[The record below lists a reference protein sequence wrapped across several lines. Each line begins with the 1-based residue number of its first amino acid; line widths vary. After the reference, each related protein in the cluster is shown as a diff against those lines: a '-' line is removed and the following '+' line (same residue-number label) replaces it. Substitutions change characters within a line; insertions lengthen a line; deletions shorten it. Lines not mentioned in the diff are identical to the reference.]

1 MYEIP
6 NTKSNLIQKGEN
18 MKKHILSLTLGSLL
32 VSALS
37 AEDDGFYT
45 SVGYQIGEAA
55 QMVTNT
61 KGIQE
66 LSDNYEK
73 LNNLLTR
80 YSTLNTLI
88 KLSAD
93 PSAVSGAINNLNA
106 GATGLLKE
114 KTNSP
119 AYQAVSLALN
129 AAVGLWNT
137 IGYAIMCGN
146 GNGTGSG
153 PGSVIFNNQ
162 PGQSSTAITCN
173 RYEATGPGK
182 SMSIDEFKKLNEAY
196 QIIQQ
201 ALKNQNGFPELG
213 GNGAKVSVKYSYEC
227 KQENENSNIN
237 GGVNQFCE
245 AKNGSSSSG
254 SGSNGSNGTSTQTT
268 TQDGVTIT
276 TTYNSNKATVKFDIT
291 NNAQQLLNQAANIM
305 QVLNTQCPLVRSTHN
320 ENAPGG
326 GQPWGLSTSGNACQI
341 FQQEFSEVTSM
352 IKNAQEIVA
361 QSKIANAN
369 QKAEIAN
376 PSNFNPFTDASFAQ
390 SMLKNARAQAEMF
403 NLAEQVKQN
412 LEVMQNNN
420 NVNENLGGFGTG
432 MTNFVSAFLASCRTD
447 GTLPNAGVTNN
458 TWGAGCAYVGE
469 TITALNNSIAHFG
482 TQAQQIQQA
491 ENIAD
496 TLVNFKS
503 RYSELGNTYNSITTA
518 LSSIP
523 NAQSLQNA
531 VSKKNNPYSPQG
543 IETNYYL
550 NQNSYNQIQTINQ
563 ELGRNPFRKVG
574 IVSSQTNNGAMNG
587 IGIQVGYKQFFGQK
601 RRWGARYYGFF
612 DYNHA
617 FIKSSFFNSASDV
630 WTYGFGAD
638 ALYNFINDK
647 ATNFL
652 GKNNKLSVGL
662 FGGIALAG
670 TSWLNSEYVNLATMN
685 NVYNAKMNVANFQ
698 FLFNMGVRMNL
709 ARSKKKG
716 SDHAAQHGIELGLK
730 IPTIN
735 TNYYSFMGAE
745 LKYRRLY
752 SVYLNYVFAY

>member
-1 MYEIP
+1 
-6 NTKSNLIQKGEN
+6 

-37 AEDDGFYT
+37 AEDDGFYM
-45 SVGYQIGEAA
+45 SAGYQIGEAA

-61 KGIQE
+61 KGIQD

-73 LNNLLTR
+73 LNNLLNR

-137 IGYAIMCGN
+137 IGYAVMCGN
-146 GNGTGSG
+146 GNGTGGG
-153 PGSVIFNNQ
+153 PGSVVFNEE
-162 PGQSSTAITCN
+162 PGQGSTQITCN
-173 RYEATGPGK
+173 RYESTGHGQ
-182 SMSIDEFKKLNEAY
+182 SMSIDEFKKLNKAY
-196 QIIQQ
+196 QAIQQ
-201 ALKNQNGFPELG
+201 ALKKQNGFPELG
-213 GNGAKVSVKYSYEC
+213 GNGTQVQVEYTYEC
-227 KQENENSNIN
+227 KQSNDKSNDKSNDIN
-237 GGVNQFCE
+237 GGVNQFC
-245 AKNGSSSSG
+245 KTNSSS
-254 SGSNGSNGTSTQTT
+254 N
-268 TQDGVTIT
+268 GVTS
-276 TTYNSNKATVKFDIT
+276 NSQDNKETQSFQFT
-291 NNAQQLLNQAANIM
+291 NTAQNLLEQASTIM
-305 QVLNTQCPLVRSTHN
+305 QVLNTQCPLVRSTHD
-320 ENAPGG
+320 ENAPGNG
-326 GQPWGLSTSGNACQI
+326 SPWGLSTSGNACTI
-341 FQQEFSEVTSM
+341 FQQEFSQVTSM

-361 QSKIANAN
+361 QSQIANTN

-376 PSNFNPFTDASFAQ
+376 PSNFNPFTDAGFAQ
-390 SMLKNARAQAEMF
+390 SMLKNAQAQASMF
-403 NLAEQVKQN
+403 NLAEQVKKN

-420 NVNENLGGFGTG
+420 NVTIDGRA
-432 MTNFVSAFLASCRTD
+432 TNFVSAFLASCRD
-447 GTLPNAGVTNN
+447 GGGTLPNAGVTSN
-458 TWGAGCAYVGE
+458 TWGAGCAYVEE
-469 TITALNNSIAHFG
+469 TITALTNSIAHFG
-482 TQAQQIQQA
+482 TQAEQIQQA

-503 RYSELGNTYNSITTA
+503 RYSELGNAYHSITTA
-518 LSSIP
+518 LSKVP
-523 NAQSLQNA
+523 NAQSLQNV

-543 IETNYYL
+543 IDTNYYL
-550 NQNSYNQIQTINQ
+550 NQNSYNQVQTINQ
-563 ELGRNPFRKVG
+563 ELGRNPFRKVD

-601 RRWGARYYGFF
+601 RKWGARYYGFF

-709 ARSKKKG
+709 ARPKKKD

>member
-1 MYEIP
+1 
-6 NTKSNLIQKGEN
+6 

-37 AEDDGFYT
+37 AEDDGFYM
-45 SVGYQIGEAA
+45 SAGYQIGEAA
-55 QMVTNT
+55 QMVKNT

-73 LNNLLTR
+73 LNNLLTK

-88 KLSAD
+88 KLSSD
-93 PSAVSGAINNLNA
+93 PSAINGVRNDLGASA
-106 GATGLLKE
+106 AGLLNDK
-114 KTNSP
+114 KNSP
-119 AYQAVSLALN
+119 AYQAVLLAIN
-129 AAVGLWNT
+129 AAVGFWNVV
-137 IGYAIMCGN
+137 GYVTQCG
-146 GNGTGSG
+146 GNANSQKSTS
-153 PGSVIFNNQ
+153 STTIFNNE
-162 PGQSSTAITCN
+162 PGYQSTSITCSLN
-173 RYEATGPGK
+173 GYAPGYYGP
-182 SMSIDEFKKLNEAY
+182 MSIENFKKLNEAY
-196 QIIQQ
+196 QILQT
-201 ALKNQNGFPELG
+201 ALKNGLPTLNQN
-213 GNGAKVSVKYSYEC
+213 NSTVDVTYSYTCSGERNNNC
-227 KQENENSNIN
+227 EIKLADGKDLKQV
-237 GGVNQFCE
+237 GGIG
-245 AKNGSSSSG
+245 GSE
-254 SGSNGSNGTSTQTT
+254 TT
-268 TQDGVTIT
+268 TQTIDGKQVSVTTKSWESASHTEIT
-276 TTYNSNKATVKFDIT
+276 NELKGVPDSAQALLAQASTLINTINSACPFFHAPTSQANGPKWEWSSNKLCGAFSEEIGAIQKMITDAQEMVNQASVINSNEQTTPIGG
-291 NNAQQLLNQAANIM
+291 
-305 QVLNTQCPLVRSTHN
+305 S
-320 ENAPGG
+320 G
-326 GQPWGLSTSGNACQI
+326 GQP
-341 FQQEFSEVTSM
+341 
-352 IKNAQEIVA
+352 
-361 QSKIANAN
+361 
-369 QKAEIAN
+369 
-376 PSNFNPFTDASFAQ
+376 FNPFTDAKFADG
-390 SMLKNARAQAEMF
+390 MLANAQAQAKMI
-403 NLAEQVKQN
+403 NLADQVGNTINPEKISGN
-412 LEVMQNNN
+412 FRYFVEKYLATCNNPYGN
-420 NVNENLGGFGTG
+420 GTYG
-432 MTNFVSAFLASCRTD
+432 TPPGTVTDNTFAS
-447 GTLPNAGVTNN
+447 
-458 TWGAGCAYVGE
+458 GCAYVGE

-482 TQAQQIQQA
+482 AQAEQIQQA
-491 ENIAD
+491 EDLAY
-496 TLVNFKS
+496 TLANFSSQYKK
-503 RYSELGNTYNSITTA
+503 LGDTYNSITTA
-518 LSSIP
+518 ISSIP
-523 NAQSLQNA
+523 NAQAIQNV

-543 IETNYYL
+543 IQENFYL
-550 NQNSYNQIQTINQ
+550 NQNTYNQVQTINQ

-670 TSWLNSEYVNLATMN
+670 TSWLNSEYVNLATVN

-709 ARSKKKG
+709 ARPKKKD
-716 SDHAAQHGIELGLK
+716 SDHVAQHGIELGLK